1 LTLDIVMKVLAGF
14 PFSLGT
20 LGCRD
25 VRASTL
31 EQSLRKL
38 GVEKLSKDDV
48 QKMQWE
54 TLEGKIGNWIQYMR
68 ISVSFISL
76 GCFIDSCRFSEILQ
90 GIWMPGMVCLISNW
104 KCSNRLPHRS
114 PIIFAG
120 LLYVQVKLLFA
131 AERKLCDQIWYHLD
145 PHREKCF
152 ADVTD
157 SSVHMLLS
165 FGEAIAKSKKSPEKL
180 FVLLD
185 MYETMS
191 NLLPEVTASL
201 LLI

>member
-1 LTLDIVMKVLAGF
+1 MERC
-14 PFSLGT
+14 
-20 LGCRD
+20 GCRD
-25 VRASTL
+25 VRVSTL
-31 EQSLRKL
+31 EQSLQKL

-54 TLEGKIGNWIQYMR
+54 TLEGKIGKWIQYMS
-68 ISVSFISL
+68 I
-76 GCFIDSCRFSEILQ
+76 
-90 GIWMPGMVCLISNW
+90 
-104 KCSNRLPHRS
+104 
-114 PIIFAG
+114 A
-120 LLYVQVKLLFA
+120 VKLLFA

-185 MYETMS
+185 MHETMH
-191 NLLPEVTASL
+191 NLLPEVTASFY
-201 LLI
+201 

>member
-1 LTLDIVMKVLAGF
+1 V
-14 PFSLGT
+14 
-20 LGCRD
+20 
-25 VRASTL
+25 STL
-31 EQSLRKL
+31 EQSLQKL

-54 TLEGKIGNWIQYMR
+54 TLEGKIGKWIQYMS
-68 ISVSFISL
+68 IAVSILLSNFLQRVDQCTKESGYPDMTCLMPKIGG
-76 GCFIDSCRFSEILQ
+76 GCVRS
-90 GIWMPGMVCLISNW
+90 
-104 KCSNRLPHRS
+104 PHRDCLRYFD
-114 PIIFAG
+114 I
-120 LLYVQVKLLFA
+120 QVKLLFA

-185 MYETMS
+185 MHETMH
-191 NLLPEVTASL
+191 NLLPEVTASFY
-201 LLI
+201 

>member
-1 LTLDIVMKVLAGF
+1 V
-14 PFSLGT
+14 
-20 LGCRD
+20 
-25 VRASTL
+25 STL
-31 EQSLRKL
+31 EQSLQKL

-54 TLEGKIGNWIQYMR
+54 TLEGKIGKWIQYMS
-68 ISVSFISL
+68 IAVSILLPNFLQYVEQCTKKSGYPDMTCLMPKIG
-76 GCFIDSCRFSEILQ
+76 GCVRS
-90 GIWMPGMVCLISNW
+90 
-104 KCSNRLPHRS
+104 PHRDCLRYFD
-114 PIIFAG
+114 I
-120 LLYVQVKLLFA
+120 QVKLLFA

-185 MYETMS
+185 MHETMH
-191 NLLPEVTASL
+191 NLLPEVTVSFY
-201 LLI
+201 